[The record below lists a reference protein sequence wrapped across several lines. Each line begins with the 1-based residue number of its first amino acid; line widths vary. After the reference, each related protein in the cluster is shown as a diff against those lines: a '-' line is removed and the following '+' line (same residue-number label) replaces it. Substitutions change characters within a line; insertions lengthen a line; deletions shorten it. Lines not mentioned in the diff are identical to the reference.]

1 MYKSESM
8 DVLLAPSKSAKELL
22 VPSPLLLLPAFKC
35 VFLFGSGE
43 TVNDPSN
50 CDLTTL
56 LPESLTCSLRS
67 RLEDDDND
75 EEEEEED
82 DNDEDEEEEE
92 EEEEANFAS
101 P

>member
-8 DVLLAPSKSAKELL
+8 DVLLAPSKSGKELL

-35 VFLFGSGE
+35 VFLCGSGE

-67 RLEDDDND
+67 RLEDDNDDD
-75 EEEEEED
+75 EE
-82 DNDEDEEEEE
+82 
-92 EEEEANFAS
+92 
-101 P
+101 